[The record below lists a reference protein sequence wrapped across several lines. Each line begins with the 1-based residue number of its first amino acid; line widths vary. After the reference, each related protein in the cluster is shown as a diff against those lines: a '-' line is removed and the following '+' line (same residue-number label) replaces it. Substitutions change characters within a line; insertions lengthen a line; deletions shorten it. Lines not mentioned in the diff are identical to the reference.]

1 VYDPTHDEWK
11 ALPKKSTMR
20 CKCVGVTW
28 QGKIH
33 VVGYLL
39 RKETVV
45 KGVTAHIGPC
55 SAEVYNSERD
65 KWDLVVGMWQSDV
78 PPNQVL
84 ALVINLFSSE
94 MQ

>member
-1 VYDPTHDEWK
+1 MGLLIPVYDLTHDEWK
-11 ALPKKSTMR
+11 ALPKKRTMR
-20 CKCVGVTW
+20 GECVGVTW

-33 VVGYLL
+33 V
-39 RKETVV
+39 
-45 KGVTAHIGPC
+45 GVTAHIGPC

-65 KWDLVVGMWQSDV
+65 KWDPVVGMWQSDV